1 MGKYE
6 IKCTN
11 LTLKTEKVN
20 TQNQMIHIQ
29 ACQIGNIEIVFD
41 SGRILDSP
49 LSIIVDKVNLILKF
63 NANKV

>member
-20 TQNQMIHIQ
+20 TKDQMIHIQ
-29 ACQIGNIEIVFD
+29 ACQIGNI
-41 SGRILDSP
+41 
-49 LSIIVDKVNLILKF
+49 
-63 NANKV
+63 